1 MAKGKIIRP
10 SFEVEA
16 EFNINKKLD
25 DIIDY
30 VTANFTKIT
39 YTRSIVDGKP
49 SYDPSIKR
57 IKQNTNDNVY
67 FIIDI
72 ANKLILY
79 VGKSKKINTRIR
91 EHLISSN
98 EGTHTKTNDLCDFLE
113 KQFNSNSTMEI
124 GYSSIRIKPINYYGA
139 GEGYLI
145 TRLRDKYLK
154 TNPEFEMWNV
164 RED

>member
-39 YTRSIVDGKP
+39 
-49 SYDPSIKR
+49 YDPSIKR

-91 EHLISSN
+91 EHLISSS